1 MTQTIFPEEVAK
13 MEQDIEA
20 HTIEATPSDEP
31 PSSKLTRLKNTPTI
45 AILMAV
51 LSIQRMVLVIEVG
64 IIAEEDL
71 PLPAIPI
78 LSTRLNPR
86 PARNMLISL
95 MAVIIAIEIEK
106 FIELIS
112 PKMIKKTS
120 KNKSS

>member
-1 MTQTIFPEEVAK
+1 
-13 MEQDIEA
+13 
-20 HTIEATPSDEP
+20 
-31 PSSKLTRLKNTPTI
+31 
-45 AILMAV
+45 MA
-51 LSIQRMVLVIEVG
+51 LVIEVG

-112 PKMIKKTS
+112 PKMIKKIS